1 MGEIKMKTANII
13 TILVIIIIILLFV
26 VGPKFL
32 RQSQSVYGGKWDKAR
47 PKMATLESAI
57 DAFYLNSGQY
67 PKTLDELL
75 ICPVGFEHVWAGP
88 YLKKSSLYDEWGNM
102 YIYDPNIR
110 NYTSYN
116 LISYGADGVPGGE
129 GENTDISKL
138 AIDTQEKEKIA
149 RGEKVEELK
158 ALAIKTSIIVGWF
171 LSSIG
176 TIAIYKYTKRPKTMH
191 NSQ

>member
-1 MGEIKMKTANII
+1 MKTANIL
-13 TILVIIIIILLFV
+13 TILIIIILILLFV
-26 VGPKFL
+26 VGPKLL

-57 DAFYLNSGQY
+57 DAFYLNTGQY

-116 LISYGADGVPGGE
+116 LISYGADGKPGGK
-129 GENTDISKL
+129 GENSDTSIQ
-138 AIDTQEKEKIA
+138 AIYAHEKEKIA
-149 RGEKVEELK
+149 RKQKVEELK
-158 ALAIKTSIIVGWF
+158 ALAIKTSIIAGWF

-176 TIAIYKYTKRPKTMH
+176 TIAIYKYKNKAENH
-191 NSQ
+191 A